1 MANAALLIDLTVGIR
16 DAIDGVLRGC
26 PFLTTEMSFYR
37 AARDGMDA
45 VMLWPRTTAT
55 SRT

>member
-16 DAIDGVLRGC
+16 DAIDGVMRGC